1 MDKIKFARMIN
12 LLSHWGM
19 RELDQ
24 HEMQELDKLTTI
36 VSVPVSGAQL
46 QDIMPQRA
54 VVAEDDVNN
63 LLRLM
68 AAKEQKID
76 AIKAYRQITN
86 AGLKEAKDAI
96 ERYW

>member
-1 MDKIKFARMIN
+1 
-12 LLSHWGM
+12 M

-36 VSVPVSGAQL
+36 EPVSVSGAQL
-46 QDIMPQRA
+46 KDIMPQRA

-86 AGLKEAKDAI
+86 AGLKEAKDAV

>member
-1 MDKIKFARMIN
+1 MDNIKFARMIN
-12 LLSHWGM
+12 LLSRWGM

-24 HEMQELDKLTTI
+24 HEMQELDNLTT
-36 VSVPVSGAQL
+36 VVPTAPQIK
-46 QDIMPQRA
+46 DILPQRA
-54 VVAEDDVNN
+54 VVGEDDVNN

-86 AGLKEAKDAI
+86 AGFKEAKDAV

>member
-12 LLSHWGM
+12 LLSRWGM

-24 HEMQELDKLTTI
+24 HEMLELAKLTTI
-36 VSVPVSGAQL
+36 EPTNIPMQRTTVS
-46 QDIMPQRA
+46 
-54 VVAEDDVNN
+54 EEDVNILIMHMN
-63 LLRLM
+63 S
-68 AAKEQKID
+68 KTSKIE

-86 AGLKEAKDAI
+86 AGLKEAKDAV